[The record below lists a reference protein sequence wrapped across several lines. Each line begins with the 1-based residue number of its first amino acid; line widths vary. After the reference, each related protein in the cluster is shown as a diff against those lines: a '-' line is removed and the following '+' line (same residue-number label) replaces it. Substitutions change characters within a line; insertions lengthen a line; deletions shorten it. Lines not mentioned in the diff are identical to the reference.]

1 MAKALPIIKSEGT
14 LNKYDFGGAST
25 NGIYK
30 KLDGM
35 FRTKN
40 RADMKIICKLYAIF
54 SQIREKYKQV
64 IQNKSEITVSC
75 KDINSVIYNN
85 ELKDENE
92 ARSAYILGLASE
104 KLVDKIQLAYNEI
117 QRKKDQ
123 QKKSEPEKEKPKADV
138 NKKVKKRVSK
148 PKTPNPKKVETEKPK
163 TKKQKTAEKIENI
176 KNSLKNSENGDFKN
190 AVNQLLDKSIYKF
203 IPKELT
209 EKYKKNTNIEWS
221 SQDIEYLETQIK
233 QTINKLINEENGY
246 IVKLGKIYSEWD
258 KLDITDTKNGT
269 DKNCEVIKLSKT
281 LVYFL
286 KNDGL
291 NYSILFQNLNRI
303 KFELLKLLNL
313 EKEYVIVRYTLLF
326 SIRMLKNQIKKLEK
340 YKIFPDL
347 KLEKN

>member
-1 MAKALPIIKSEGT
+1 MAKALPIIKNKGNF
-14 LNKYDFGGAST
+14 NKYDFGVAST
-25 NGIYK
+25 NDVYD

-40 RADMKIICKLYAIF
+40 RADMKIICKLGAIF
-54 SQIREKYKQV
+54 SEIQKKYKQV
-64 IQNKSEITVSC
+64 IQDESKIIVSC
-75 KDINSVIYNN
+75 KDINSVISDEVLKNN
-85 ELKDENE
+85 NE

-104 KLVDKIQLAYNEI
+104 KLVDKIQLAYDEI
-117 QRKKDQ
+117 QRIKDQ
-123 QKKSEPEKEKPKADV
+123 QKKSKPEKEKPKADV

-148 PKTPNPKKVETEKPK
+148 PKTPNPKKVEAEKPK
-163 TKKQKTAEKIENI
+163 TKKQKTQERITKIQESI
-176 KNSLKNSENGDFKN
+176 KEHKNEQFKT
-190 AVNQLLDKSIYKF
+190 AVSQLLDKSIYKF

-233 QTINKLINEENGY
+233 QTINKLTNEENGY

-258 KLDITDTKNGT
+258 ELDITDTKNGT
-269 DKNCEVIKLSKT
+269 DNNCEVIKLSKT

-286 KNDGL
+286 KDGGF
-291 NYSILFQNLNRI
+291 NYSTLFQNLNRI